1 MIRATDSTTAQRV
14 LDAAERLFYA
24 GGVQA
29 VGIDAI
35 VAEAG
40 VATKT
45 LYTHFGSKDGL
56 VEAYLRR
63 RDRRWLS
70 WLADRTERAAPGR
83 DRILAVFDA
92 LGEWFAEP
100 GFNGC
105 AFINVAGELHDSPAA
120 RAVARDHQVALRT
133 MLRTIAAGT
142 DTIGP
147 ESLADRLMLLVEGAI
162 VTAHVEGDERAATR
176 ARSAAAALVD
186 CGRVDCG
193 RVAAGTEPAS
203 GLRPAH
209 DAGGPTRP

>member
-1 MIRATDSTTAQRV
+1 MTRTTDSTTAQRV

-35 VAEAG
+35 VTEAG

-45 LYTHFGSKDGL
+45 LYAHFGSKDGL

-70 WLADRTERAAPGR
+70 WLAGRTKRAGPGR

-120 RAVARDHQVALRT
+120 RAVAREHKVALRAL
-133 MLRTIAAGT
+133 LREITTGLDGIDPAT
-142 DTIGP
+142 
-147 ESLADRLMLLVEGAI
+147 LADQLMLLVEGAI
-162 VTAHVEGDERAATR
+162 VTAHVEGDERAAAR
-176 ARSAAAALVD
+176 AGSAAAALVD
-186 CGRVDCG
+186 CGRVTAKNLN
-193 RVAAGTEPAS
+193 R
-203 GLRPAH
+203 
-209 DAGGPTRP
+209 